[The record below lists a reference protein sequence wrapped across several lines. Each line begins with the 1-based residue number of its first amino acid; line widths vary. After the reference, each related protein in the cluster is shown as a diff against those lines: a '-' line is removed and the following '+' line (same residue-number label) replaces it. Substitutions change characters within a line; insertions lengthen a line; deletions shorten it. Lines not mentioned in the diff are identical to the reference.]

1 MAKQPRTKMSGKE
14 ARYIIK
20 ENRINMAWLAE
31 HLGITPQTLNSR
43 LNAQEFRRSS
53 MMEINA
59 VLGKDIFGIGDMP
72 TEVMQVGQQP
82 ILDIRVSAGYGI
94 GLDGDENKVNEYVS
108 IPGLTGCVGLTVY
121 GESMCPRYRP
131 GDVVFVRPIIETTD
145 IDYGRPYLIITTCDR
160 LLKCIYQSKHDA
172 DCLRLIS
179 LNEDT
184 NRQGDRLYPD
194 REIKKETILHLYK
207 VVGSLQRE
215 QI

>member
-31 HLGITPQTLNSR
+31 QLGITPQTLNSR

-59 VLGKDIFGIGDMP
+59 VLGKDIFGIGDIP

-131 GDVVFVRPIIETTD
+131 GDVVFVRPIIDTND

-172 DCLRLIS
+172 DSLRLIS

-194 REIKKETILHLYK
+194 REIKKESILHLYK

>member
-31 HLGITPQTLNSR
+31 QLGITPQTLNSR

-59 VLGKDIFGIGDMP
+59 VLGKDIFGIGDIP

-131 GDVVFVRPIIETTD
+131 GDVVFVRPIIDTND

>member
-31 HLGITPQTLNSR
+31 QLGITPQTLNSR

-59 VLGKDIFGIGDMP
+59 ILGKDIFGIGDIP

-131 GDVVFVRPIIETTD
+131 GDVVFVRPIIDTTD

>member
-31 HLGITPQTLNSR
+31 QLGITPQTLNSR

-59 VLGKDIFGIGDMP
+59 VLGKDIFGIGDIP

-131 GDVVFVRPIIETTD
+131 GDVVFVRPIIDTTD
-145 IDYGRPYLIITTCDR
+145 IDYGRPYLVITTYDR